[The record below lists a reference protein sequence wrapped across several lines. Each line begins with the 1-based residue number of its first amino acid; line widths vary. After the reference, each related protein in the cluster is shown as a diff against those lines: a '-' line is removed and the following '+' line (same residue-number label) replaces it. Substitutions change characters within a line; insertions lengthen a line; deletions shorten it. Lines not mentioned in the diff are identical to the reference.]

1 MKQLA
6 AIFLITVFA
15 FSQYAKQFAYMEC
28 KLANTFKAK
37 TQQCDCEK
45 KYDTHTL
52 NDKKPAGP
60 QSHFHP
66 VIDEYY
72 AAAENNTTFNNIVL
86 PVLKSTLPSTPN
98 LCEGNNTTP
107 YRPPQA

>member
-1 MKQLA
+1 MKQLT
-6 AIFLITVFA
+6 AIFLIGVFA

-28 KLANTFKAK
+28 KLANNFKAT

-52 NDKKPAGP
+52 NDKKPTGP

-72 AAAENNTTFNNIVL
+72 AAAENNNSISSINLLVQKTI
-86 PVLKSTLPSTPN
+86 LPSTPN
-98 LCEGNNTTP
+98 LCEGNNPTP

>member
-6 AIFLITVFA
+6 SIFLIAVLA
-15 FSQYAKQFAYMEC
+15 LSQYAKQLVYMEC
-28 KLANTFKAK
+28 KISNSFKSS
-37 TQQCDCEK
+37 TEQCDCEK
-45 KYDTHTL
+45 KYDTHLL

-60 QSHFHP
+60 QAHFHP

-72 AAAENNTTFNNIVL
+72 TAPENDTVTRSINLFVEKT
-86 PVLKSTLPSTPN
+86 TLPSSPN
-98 LCEGNNTTP
+98 LSEGNSSAP